1 MTTQQYTNILQE
13 ARRLGLEEQR
23 QLLADLAELVRQA
36 EDQTIRPDRSI
47 LELDGLGKVIWAGVD
62 PDHYIRGGAALV
74 GWLAPLHGE
83 LVGIDTAPL
92 IYYIEQ
98 YPAFYPTVRPFF
110 EAVAHSS
117 FSIVT
122 SMVSL
127 TGVRTISRSGI
138 TIIDRK

>member
-62 PDHYIRGGAALV
+62 PDHYIEEER
-74 GWLAPLHGE
+74 
-83 LVGIDTAPL
+83 
-92 IYYIEQ
+92 
-98 YPAFYPTVRPFF
+98 
-110 EAVAHSS
+110 
-117 FSIVT
+117 
-122 SMVSL
+122 
-127 TGVRTISRSGI
+127 RSWDG
-138 TIIDRK
+138 